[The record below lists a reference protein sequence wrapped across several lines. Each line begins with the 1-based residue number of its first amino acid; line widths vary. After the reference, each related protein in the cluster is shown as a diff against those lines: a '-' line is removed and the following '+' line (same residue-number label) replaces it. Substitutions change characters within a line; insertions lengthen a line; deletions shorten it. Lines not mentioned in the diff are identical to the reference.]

1 MPASTETQRIQSYQ
15 DLLVWQKAVDL
26 VVSIYALTA
35 LFPAKEMFVMT
46 AQMKRSAISIPSNIA
61 EGSRR
66 GTKKDFR
73 HFLLNAFGS
82 GAELETQIIIVNR
95 LSFGKDLDYNK
106 VDQLLNEVMK
116 MLNTLIQNLHE

>member
-26 VVSIYALTA
+26 VVSIYALTD